1 MGILKEAIQ
10 FYKDKKL
17 EEKQKRKLLSSKSDY
32 HLLEQMIQ
40 RVNENPEL
48 RVEIFLNDGTRI
60 LLKTYEEKL
69 QKDYLDSDYVE
80 VR

>member
-1 MGILKEAIQ
+1 MGLFGETLR
-10 FYKDKKL
+10 FYKEKKA

-40 RVNENPEL
+40 RCNENPSL

-60 LLKTYEEKL
+60 LLKTYEEKV
-69 QKDYLDSDYVE
+69 QQDYLDSDYQE
-80 VR
+80 IR

>member
-48 RVEIFLNDGTRI
+48 RIEIFLNDGTRI

>member
-10 FYKDKKL
+10 FYKNKKI
-17 EEKQKRKLLSSKSDY
+17 EERQKRKLLSSKSDY

>member
-1 MGILKEAIQ
+1 MSILKEAIQ
-10 FYKDKKL
+10 FYKDKKN
-17 EEKQKRKLLSSKSDY
+17 EERQKRMLLSSKSDY

-40 RVNENPEL
+40 KVNENPEL

>member
-1 MGILKEAIQ
+1 MSILKEAIQ
-10 FYKDKKL
+10 FYKDKKN
-17 EEKQKRKLLSSKSDY
+17 EERQKIKLLSSKSDY

-40 RVNENPEL
+40 KVNENPEL

>member
-1 MGILKEAIQ
+1 MNILKEAIQ
-10 FYKDKKL
+10 FYKDKKN
-17 EEKQKRKLLSSKSDY
+17 EERQKRKLLSSKSDY

-40 RVNENPEL
+40 KVNENPEL

>member
-1 MGILKEAIQ
+1 MSILKEAIQ
-10 FYKDKKL
+10 FYKDKKN
-17 EEKQKRKLLSSKSDY
+17 EERQKKKLLSSKSDY

-40 RVNENPEL
+40 KVNENPEL

>member
-1 MGILKEAIQ
+1 MSILKEAIQ
-10 FYKDKKL
+10 FYKDKKN
-17 EEKQKRKLLSSKSDY
+17 EERQKRKLLSSKSDY

-40 RVNENPEL
+40 KVNENPEL

-69 QKDYLDSDYVE
+69 QKDFLDSDYVE

>member
-1 MGILKEAIQ
+1 MSILKEAIQ
-10 FYKDKKL
+10 FYKDKKN
-17 EEKQKRKLLSSKSDY
+17 EERQKRKLLSSKSDY
-32 HLLEQMIQ
+32 HLLELMIQ
-40 RVNENPEL
+40 KVNENPEL

>member
-1 MGILKEAIQ
+1 MSVLKEAIQ
-10 FYKDKKL
+10 FYKDKKN
-17 EEKQKRKLLSSKSDY
+17 EERQKRKLLSSKSDY

>member
-1 MGILKEAIQ
+1 MGIFKEAIQ
-10 FYKDKKL
+10 FYKDKKI
-17 EEKQKRKLLSSKSDY
+17 EERQKRKLLSSKSDY

-80 VR
+80 IR

>member
-1 MGILKEAIQ
+1 MSILKEAIQ
-10 FYKDKKL
+10 FYKDKKN
-17 EEKQKRKLLSSKSDY
+17 EERQKIKLLSSKSDY

>member
-1 MGILKEAIQ
+1 MSILKEAIQ
-10 FYKDKKL
+10 FYKDKKN
-17 EEKQKRKLLSSKSDY
+17 EERQKRKLLSSKSDY

>member
-10 FYKDKKL
+10 FYKDKKN
-17 EEKQKRKLLSSKSDY
+17 EERQKRKLLSSKSDY

-40 RVNENPEL
+40 KVNENPEL

>member
-1 MGILKEAIQ
+1 MEILKEAIQ

-48 RVEIFLNDGTRI
+48 RIEIFLNDGTRI

>member
-1 MGILKEAIQ
+1 MSILKEAIQ
-10 FYKDKKL
+10 FYKDKKN
-17 EEKQKRKLLSSKSDY
+17 EERQKRKLLSSKSDY

-40 RVNENPEL
+40 KVNENPEL

-80 VR
+80 IR

>member
-1 MGILKEAIQ
+1 MSILKEAIQ
-10 FYKDKKL
+10 FYKNKKN
-17 EEKQKRKLLSSKSDY
+17 EERQKRKLLSSKSDY

-40 RVNENPEL
+40 KVNENPEL

>member
-1 MGILKEAIQ
+1 
-10 FYKDKKL
+10 
-17 EEKQKRKLLSSKSDY
+17 
-32 HLLEQMIQ
+32 MIQ
-40 RVNENPEL
+40 KVNENPEL

>member
-1 MGILKEAIQ
+1 MSILKEAIQ
-10 FYKDKKL
+10 FYKDKKN
-17 EEKQKRKLLSSKSDY
+17 EERQKRKLLSSKSDY

-40 RVNENPEL
+40 KVNENPEL

>member
-1 MGILKEAIQ
+1 MSILKEAVQ
-10 FYKDKKL
+10 FYKDKKN
-17 EEKQKRKLLSSKSDY
+17 EERQKRKLLSSKSDY

-40 RVNENPEL
+40 KVNENPEL

>member
-1 MGILKEAIQ
+1 MSILKEAIQ
-10 FYKDKKL
+10 FYKDKKN
-17 EEKQKRKLLSSKSDY
+17 EERQKRKLLSSKSDY
-32 HLLEQMIQ
+32 NLLEQMIQ
-40 RVNENPEL
+40 KVNENPEL

>member
-10 FYKDKKL
+10 FYKDKKI
-17 EEKQKRKLLSSKSDY
+17 EERQKRKLLSSKSDY

-40 RVNENPEL
+40 KVNENPEL

>member
-1 MGILKEAIQ
+1 MSVLKEAIQ
-10 FYKDKKL
+10 FYKDKKN
-17 EEKQKRKLLSSKSDY
+17 EERQKRKLLSSKSDY

-40 RVNENPEL
+40 KVNENPEL